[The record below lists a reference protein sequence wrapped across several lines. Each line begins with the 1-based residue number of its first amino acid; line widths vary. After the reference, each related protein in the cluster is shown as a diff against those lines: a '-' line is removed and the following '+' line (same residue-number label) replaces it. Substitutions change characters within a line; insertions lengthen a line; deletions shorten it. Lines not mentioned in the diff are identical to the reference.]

1 VCVERWPVHRLVT
14 GAARPRGVPATV
26 AEAGLVTDKDLV
38 GAKLVAVRASRR
50 GMGDPLSGRGLH
62 EFA

>member
-1 VCVERWPVHRLVT
+1 
-14 GAARPRGVPATV
+14 V

-50 GMGDPLSGRGLH
+50 GMGDPLPGRGLH